1 MLDALVA
8 EARLR
13 WGLDLAAG
21 LQVIAAEHL
30 PGTPLEPSR
39 PALIVPAVTLR
50 IDSAPVDG
58 PPGPVLPGRHAH
70 GDEPVAVLRRLY
82 PADHP
87 VGRFGSAEEL
97 TIGELTAGMLAVPLY
112 LGPLAPELAVASP
125 WAMPWISHRLRLPDG
140 CPWDREQTHES
151 LRNHLLEEAYEVY
164 DALGGGATPALAE
177 ELGDLLLQVILHAQ
191 LAAEA
196 GVFDLTDV
204 NAAIASKIVR
214 RHPHVFGDAEA
225 RTAGDV
231 NRQWERIKAAE
242 RADAASTAATAAPGG
257 PDGAAAEAN
266 LPKPA
271 KGALDGVSRILPAL
285 AASQEMQERAAN
297 IGYEWPNIEGV
308 LDKVVEELAEL
319 REAGTAAERAEEYGD
334 LLFVLVNVARWQGI
348 EAEAALRAAND
359 KFRRRFASVERQAAD
374 EGVALRDL
382 SFERLD
388 QLWDQAKIDEKV
400 TAAASAA
407 SADAAFADAD
417 AQPPAPAPTTGA
429 APPAAAQ
436 TKETIR

>member
-1 MLDALVA
+1 VLEALVA

-30 PGTPLEPSR
+30 AGTPIEPSR
-39 PALIVPAVTLR
+39 PALIVPAAILR
-50 IDSAPVDG
+50 IDPASVAVDAG
-58 PPGPVLPGRHAH
+58 PAGSVLAGRHAH
-70 GDEPVAVLRRLY
+70 GGDRVAGLRRLY
-82 PADHP
+82 PSDHP
-87 VGRFGSAEEL
+87 VGRFGSAEGL
-97 TIGELTAGMLAVPLY
+97 TIGDLAAGTLAAPLY
-112 LGPLAPELAVASP
+112 LGPVAPELAVASP
-125 WAMPWISHRLRLPDG
+125 WAMPWISYRLRLPDG

-177 ELGDLLLQVILHAQ
+177 ELGDLLLQLVLHAQ

-214 RHPHVFGDAEA
+214 RHPHVFADAEA

-242 RADAASTAATAAPGG
+242 RADAASATGPVS
-257 PDGAAAEAN
+257 PDGSAGGDAEA
-266 LPKPA
+266 KPP

-297 IGYEWPNIEGV
+297 IGYEWPDIEGV

-319 REAGTAAERAEEYGD
+319 REAETAAHKAEEYGD

-359 KFRRRFASVERQAAD
+359 KFRRRFAGVERQAAD
-374 EGVALRDL
+374 QGVALRDL
-382 SFERLD
+382 SFEQLD
-388 QLWDQAKIDEKV
+388 ALWDQAKIDEKV
-400 TAAASAA
+400 AV
-407 SADAAFADAD
+407 
-417 AQPPAPAPTTGA
+417 
-429 APPAAAQ
+429 AAQ